1 MNKHYESLLL
11 DSDGPGQ
18 GGVRLTWL
26 GTAGTFITD
35 GKTGILIDPY
45 VSRFSLGTVAF
56 RLPLKPDRALIRNW
70 VEKLGREKINA
81 VIVSH
86 SHFDHAADAPYFAIE
101 AGAPLVGTES
111 TLNVGRGAG
120 VVENKLI
127 AARPGQTM
135 TFGDFSVKFIES
147 DHGPAVLGRVPFPG
161 TIDKPLAP
169 PVAAAKYRLGGVFA
183 LLITHP
189 EGAILHHGSAG
200 FKEGMYDGIAVDVLL
215 LGISGRG
222 NTHQYLE
229 NVALKTRA
237 KLVVPIHVDNFF
249 KPLEDGMSFL
259 PTVKFGEFYSKA
271 NQYQSAFRIRTIP
284 LCREVKILP
293 LNPSLATNA
302 NMR

>member
-18 GGVRLTWL
+18 GGVSLTWL

-70 VEKLGREKINA
+70 VDKLGRGKITA

-101 AGAPLVGTES
+101 ADAPLVGTES

-135 TFGDFSVKFIES
+135 TFGDFALTFIES
-147 DHGPAVLGRVPFPG
+147 VHGPAVLGRVPFPG
-161 TIDKPLAP
+161 TIDKPLVP
-169 PVAAAKYRLGGVFA
+169 PAAAGKYRLGGVFA
-183 LLITHP
+183 LLIAHP
-189 EGAILHHGSAG
+189 AGTILHHGSAG
-200 FKEGMYDGIAVDVLL
+200 FKPGMYDGIYADVVL

-222 NTHQYLE
+222 DTDQYLE
-229 NVALKTRA
+229 NIALKTRA
-237 KLVVPIHVDNFF
+237 RLVVPIHLDNFF
-249 KPLEDGMSFL
+249 KPLQDGMSFL

-271 NQYQSAFRIRTIP
+271 NQYQAAFRIRTIP
-284 LCREVKILP
+284 LCREVTLLP
-293 LNPSLATNA
+293 LGMAIAAGSPEK
-302 NMR
+302 

>member
-1 MNKHYESLLL
+1 MKKHYESLLL
-11 DSDGPGQ
+11 DSDGWGQ
-18 GGVRLTWL
+18 GGVRLTWM

-45 VSRFSLGTVAF
+45 VSRFSMGTVAF
-56 RLPLKPDRALIRNW
+56 RLPLKPDRTLIRNW
-70 VEKLGREKINA
+70 TGKLGGKKIVA

-86 SHFDHAADAPYFAIE
+86 SHFDHAVDAPYFAIE

-120 VVENKLI
+120 IEEGKLI

-135 TFGDFSVKFIES
+135 SFGNFTVKFIES
-147 DHGPAVLGRVPFPG
+147 VHGPALLGRIPYPG
-161 TIDKPLAP
+161 TIDEPLIP
-169 PVAAAKYRLGGVFA
+169 PAAAGKYRLGGVFA

-189 EGAILHHGSAG
+189 AGTILHHGSAG
-200 FKEGMYDGIAVDVLL
+200 FKPGMYDGIVVDVLL

-222 NTHQYLE
+222 NTDQYLE
-229 NVALKTRA
+229 NVALKSRA

-259 PTVKFGEFYSKA
+259 PTVKFGEFFHKA
-271 NQYQSAFRIRTIP
+271 EKYRAMFMMRTIP
-284 LCREVKILP
+284 FCREVKILP
-293 LNPSLATNA
+293 LNPSLAPDV